1 MISASLSI
9 SYLML
14 IGFSILYTSSVVDA
28 ANEEKNN
35 NNNEENYNDR
45 QSYGNPFFEVSI
57 YKQVSFKYNYSPS

>member
-1 MISASLSI
+1 
-9 SYLML
+9 ML

-45 QSYGNPFFEVSI
+45 QSYVNPFFEVSI
-57 YKQVSFKYNYSPS
+57 NK